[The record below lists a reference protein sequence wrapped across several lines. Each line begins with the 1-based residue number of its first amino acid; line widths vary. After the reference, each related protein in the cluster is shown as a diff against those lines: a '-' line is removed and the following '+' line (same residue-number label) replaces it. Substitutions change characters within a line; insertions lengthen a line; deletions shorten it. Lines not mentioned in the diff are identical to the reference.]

1 MASICIVCLG
11 LGGCTED
18 RLLPDSG
25 TSSTVEPV
33 AVKLTLGIDD
43 YNTSSDAETRAE
55 EMPPV
60 LRMSSPDMDVELVAT
75 PVATRAGGTSTT
87 DITED
92 NAVYSYMG
100 FQFNGTTPD
109 GTLVEKKYFA
119 SPDGFIK
126 TDEVVIAPT
135 PEGQKNRIVV
145 LANVNMSTFENIK
158 PSVSTYADLHNL
170 CMTLTADDGIFPKNK
185 LTLTPPSYKETYVIV
200 MTDKLCSV
208 GEVLDKYFKIGRA
221 HV

>member
-75 PVATRAGGTSTT
+75 PVATKGRW
-87 DITED
+87 
-92 NAVYSYMG
+92 Y
-100 FQFNGTTPD
+100 
-109 GTLVEKKYFA
+109 
-119 SPDGFIK
+119 
-126 TDEVVIAPT
+126 
-135 PEGQKNRIVV
+135 
-145 LANVNMSTFENIK
+145 
-158 PSVSTYADLHNL
+158 TY
-170 CMTLTADDGIFPKNK
+170 
-185 LTLTPPSYKETYVIV
+185 YRY
-200 MTDKLCSV
+200 
-208 GEVLDKYFKIGRA
+208 YRR
-221 HV
+221 